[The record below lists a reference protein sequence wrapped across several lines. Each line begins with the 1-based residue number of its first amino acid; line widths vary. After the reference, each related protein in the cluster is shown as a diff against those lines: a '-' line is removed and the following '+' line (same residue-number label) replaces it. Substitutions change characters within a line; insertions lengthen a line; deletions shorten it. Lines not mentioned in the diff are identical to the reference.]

1 VIALRLQLRTKPSR
15 ALAFLVPLLSV
26 VLALVVGGLVL
37 YAAGANPFDAYWQMV
52 YGAFGTTHGFS
63 EVLVKATPL
72 MLAGLGVM
80 VAFRVGFW
88 NIGAEGQLYMGAF
101 AATLVV
107 MQNWQ
112 LPGLGFLPTM
122 IFAALVSG
130 AIWALIPALLKVRLH
145 TNEILTTLLLNYV
158 AILFV
163 SYLLFGAWRDPL
175 TLNFPMTPRF
185 PAAAQLPR
193 FLDTRLHWGFLLA
206 VVLAVCF
213 YFIIERTRWGFA
225 ITVVG
230 ENARAAA
237 YAGIDVLRTI
247 VIAVVI
253 SGGLAGLAGMVE
265 VAGIQLRLVQGISPP
280 NAPYGYT
287 AIIVAWLGRR
297 RPLGVGLVSILLGA
311 LYVGG
316 EALQIGMKLPIAIVL
331 VVQAMILLFILGG
344 QVLSRYRV
352 VILREER
359 ASDAV

>member
-1 VIALRLQLRTKPSR
+1 VIAVRLELRTKPAR
-15 ALAFLVPLLSV
+15 ALAYLVPVLSV

-37 YAAGANPFDAYWQMV
+37 YAAGANPLDAYWQMLL
-52 YGAFGTTHGFS
+52 GAFGTTHSFS

-101 AATLVV
+101 GATLVV
-107 MQNWQ
+107 LQGWQ

-122 IFAALVSG
+122 LLAAVAAGGL
-130 AIWALIPALLKVRLH
+130 WALIPAVLKVRLH
-145 TNEILTTLLLNYV
+145 TNEILTTLLLNYI

-163 SYLLFGAWRDPL
+163 GYFLFGPWKDPL
-175 TLNFPMTPRF
+175 TLNFPMTKRF
-185 PAAAQLPR
+185 PDAAQLPR
-193 FLDTRLHWGFLLA
+193 FWDTRLHWGFLVALA
-206 VVLAVCF
+206 LAVCF
-213 YFIIERTRWGFA
+213 YFLIERTRWGFA
-225 ITVVG
+225 ITVIG
-230 ENARAAA
+230 ENARTAA
-237 YAGIDVLRTI
+237 YAGIDVLRTT

-265 VAGIQLRLVQGISPP
+265 VAGIQLRLLHGISPP

-287 AIIVAWLGRR
+287 AIIVAWLARK
-297 RPLGVGLVSILLGA
+297 RPLGVVLVSILLGV

-316 EALQIGMKLPIAIVL
+316 EALQIGMKLPTAIVL

-352 VILREER
+352 VLLREER
-359 ASDAV
+359 ASVSV